1 MNELKI
7 LTLNIKSLSKNHRHT
22 LVLIKK
28 YNTDFIFLQETYI
41 DTERKANDL
50 KTKMG
55 LPEGYFSLGPFG
67 SGVALFNC
75 TDKWKITNTNRDTQ
89 GRTII
94 ATIQNK
100 IQNNSLT
107 LINSYAPATKQFQQK
122 YFETLT
128 QTVHAFHS
136 QHPII
141 LAGDFNNT
149 KERDRH
155 INYYKALESLLETH
169 NLTDAYEQANTTHTS
184 AITNTSHRLDRVY
197 THKDLH
203 IGQVQHI
210 EETLKF
216 TDHKRVI

>member
-1 MNELKI
+1 M
-7 LTLNIKSLSKNHRHT
+7 
-22 LVLIKK
+22 
-28 YNTDFIFLQETYI
+28 
-41 DTERKANDL
+41 
-50 KTKMG
+50 
-55 LPEGYFSLGPFG
+55 
-67 SGVALFNC
+67 
-75 TDKWKITNTNRDTQ
+75 
-89 GRTII
+89 
-94 ATIQNK
+94 K
-100 IQNNSLT
+100 IQNDSLT

-122 YFETLT
+122 YFET
-128 QTVHAFHS
+128 QTIHAFHS

-155 INYYKALESLLETH
+155 RSYYKALESLLETH
-169 NLTDAYEQANTTHTS
+169 NLTDTYEEADTTHTS

-216 TDHKRVI
+216 TDHKGVIAHIGISNTPQPTQKKKITLLENKMYTSHIHKLIQTHLEDLEIEEQREQVSQLWELLKQNIIRQHKPSQHTSTDKSKNSTKKY

>member
-1 MNELKI
+1 
-7 LTLNIKSLSKNHRHT
+7 
-22 LVLIKK
+22 
-28 YNTDFIFLQETYI
+28 
-41 DTERKANDL
+41 
-50 KTKMG
+50 MG

-67 SGVALFNC
+67 SGVAIFNC
-75 TDKWKITNTNRDTQ
+75 TDQWKITNTNRDTK

-100 IQNNSLT
+100 LQNNSLT

-128 QTVHAFHS
+128 QTIHAFHS

-155 INYYKALESLLETH
+155 RNFYKGLEFLLERH
-169 NLTDAYEQANTTHTS
+169 NLTDTFEQANPTKIDKTHTS
-184 AITNTSHRLDRVY
+184 AITNTSHRIDRVY

-216 TDHKRVI
+216 TDHKGVIAHIGIGNTPQPTQKKDHHTGNSTTPY